1 MSEVKTGQRFRD
13 VHRTMFGRTVPDLLV
28 HRVFRGTDGY
38 EYAQLRS
45 TTNTSD
51 LRTLSTMILRD
62 RSRFIEVP
70 VEARKG

>member
-28 HRVFRGTDGY
+28 DRVFRGTDGY

-51 LRTLSTMILRD
+51 LRTLSTVILRD